1 MSTISEHHR
10 RHFAR
15 TASEVV
21 AFFVAITM
29 AMLCRAGISS
39 SQSPDKDAWGHLT
52 NCAAARE
59 LGMAEARR
67 DLSNGVLI
75 VKTAGLPSPD
85 RTDYKQLLQER
96 CDAALQPIAGCIVTS
111 ELLAYMDGYNEV
123 STAAIRQRF
132 GKDIF
137 EELNRD
143 ARTRYEKRVASGR
156 SRSPEAGTQTYTVKL
171 GDTLSKIALDHG
183 VGLKALLQANPKVEP
198 TKLQVNQ
205 KLLIPTKA
213 KP

>member
-1 MSTISEHHR
+1 MSTVSEHHH

-15 TASEVV
+15 TASAVV
-21 AFFVAITM
+21 AFFGALTM
-29 AMLCRAGISS
+29 AMLCRAGISGS
-39 SQSPDKDAWGHLT
+39 ESPDKDALGYPT
-52 NCAAARE
+52 NSAAARE

-85 RTDYKQLLQER
+85 RTDYERLLQER
-96 CDAALQPIAGCIVTS
+96 CHAALQPIAGCIVTS

-123 STAAIRQRF
+123 STAAIKQRF

-137 EELNRD
+137 EALNRD
-143 ARTRYEKRVASGR
+143 ARARYEKRVAGGR
-156 SRSPEAGTQTYTVKL
+156 FRSPEAGTQTYTVKL
-171 GDTLSKIALDHG
+171 GDTLSRIALDHG
-183 VGLKALLQANPKVEP
+183 VGLKALLQANPGVEP

-205 KLLIPTKA
+205 KLLIPAKA